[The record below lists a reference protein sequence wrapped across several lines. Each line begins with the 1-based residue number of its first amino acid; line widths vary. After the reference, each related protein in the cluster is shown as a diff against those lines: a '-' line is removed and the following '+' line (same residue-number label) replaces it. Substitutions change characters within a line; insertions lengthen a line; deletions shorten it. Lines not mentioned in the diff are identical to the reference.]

1 MTITADDIARW
12 IDTGIVPTESEIGMI
27 DWRDP
32 RYVPRFD
39 LAVTLSSYQNREEAV
54 RRFGFAIPCA
64 EALDAIAA
72 LSPLVE
78 VGAGTGYWSALLT
91 KRGADIIATDITA
104 NGYSFAIGSVIAIE
118 TLDAV
123 SAVQK
128 YPDRNVLAVWPCYT
142 STWATECA
150 TAMASGRTLALVSEW
165 RGGCVADDSLF
176 DLLESGF
183 EEVADIALPVW
194 DGMHDRLTIHPKK

>member
-12 IDTGIVPTESEIGMI
+12 IETGIVPTENDIRMF
-27 DWRDP
+27 DWHDP
-32 RYVPRFD
+32 RCVPRSD
-39 LAVTLSSYQNREEAV
+39 VELTLSRYQHREEVVA
-54 RRFGFAIPCA
+54 RFGFAIPCA
-64 EALDAIAA
+64 EALDAIAD

-78 VGAGTGYWSALLT
+78 VGAGTGYWSALLE
-91 KRGADIIATDITA
+91 KRGADIIATDIDT
-104 NGYSFAIGSVIAIE
+104 NDYSFAIGSVIDIE

-128 YPDRNVLAVWPCYT
+128 YPDRNVLIVWPCYT

-150 TAMASGRTLALVSEW
+150 VAMASGRMLALVSEGS
-165 RGGCVADDSLF
+165 GGCVADDSLF

-183 EEVADIALPVW
+183 EEVADISLPVW
-194 DGMHDRLTIHPKK
+194 DGMHDRLTIHCKK